1 MNIYKDEK
9 SFDCIKICI
18 LALLEDT
25 LSRRIPY
32 IISLIIP
39 ILLFSCN
46 ATKYVPE
53 DEYLLNSYK
62 VEAGDGEF
70 DKKALNDFIK
80 QKPNKRVIGWKFY
93 LSLYNLSSPSRESG
107 FQNWLRRIGEPP
119 VVYDQDLKNKSAEQL
134 KLFMNNKGF
143 YFSEVSDSTVY
154 RKKRAKVI
162 YHVNPG
168 KPYRIKDISYF
179 FHDAVLAPMVLAD
192 TGTNKFSAGELFDV
206 DVLQQERLRIER
218 VLRDSGYYSFNR
230 DYIYF
235 EVDTAKSTH
244 QVDITLGIKNY
255 PSQDRMGNDIH
266 TAHPVYRVRNVYM
279 VTDYNAVASREEA
292 EQAGRSKDTLVYDS
306 VHIIYTK
313 EPNIRPGMVT
323 QKNYILPGGLFDAS
337 NVQRT
342 YRNLSS
348 LSASRM
354 VDIRFREVDTENR
367 LIDCDVLI
375 APATLQSYTIKLEG
389 TNSGGN
395 IGAAANIG
403 YRHRNLFG
411 GSEQFELSFLG
422 AIEALRE
429 SSAASDSSSYTGP
442 NLMQEFGVEVRLRIP
457 KFLLPFK
464 SDQFIRRFNPQTTI
478 RLSYNYQKRPD
489 YIRTMANASFGYDW
503 RTSEKLV
510 HRVFPFEASLI
521 LTPYK
526 SQDFQ
531 DWLEGKY
538 LYYSYEPHLIV
549 DQRYSVS
556 WSNQKLLKNQSF
568 QDVRLNL
575 ETAGNLLYA
584 GSKLVASDPGDGSYQ
599 LLGVD
604 FAQYVKGDI
613 DFRSY
618 TFLYEDISLV
628 LRGFAGVG
636 FAYLN
641 SAAMPFEKQYFSGGA
656 NSIRAWQVKGLG
668 PGSYDDPDATTYPN
682 QTGDVK
688 LEANMEYRF
697 KLFWKL
703 ELAMFL
709 DVGNIW
715 SLSEEDD
722 RVGAGF
728 EFGRFYK
735 ELAVGTGV
743 GTRAV
748 FSFFVFRFDL
758 GIPLRSP
765 FPVEGSNWLPGNS
778 GIEGN
783 DLTFNLAIGYP
794 F

>member
-1 MNIYKDEK
+1 
-9 SFDCIKICI
+9 
-18 LALLEDT
+18 

-46 ATKYVPE
+46 ATKYVPA
-53 DEYLLNSYK
+53 DKYLLNNYK

-70 DKKALNDFIK
+70 DKKALNDYIK
-80 QKPNKRVIGWKFY
+80 QKPNKQVIFWKFY
-93 LSLYNLSSPSRESG
+93 LSLYNLSSPSRDNG
-107 FQNWLRRIGEPP
+107 FHNWLRRIGEPP
-119 VVYDQDLKNKSAEQL
+119 VVYDEDMKEKSSEQL

-143 YFSEVSDSTVY
+143 YFSEVTDSTIY
-154 RKKRAKVI
+154 RKRRVKVV

-168 KPYRIKDISYF
+168 QPYRIRNITYF
-179 FHDAVLAPMVLAD
+179 FQDGTLAPKVLAD
-192 TGTNKFSAGELFDV
+192 TGTNKFSSGELFNV
-206 DVLQQERLRIER
+206 DVLKQERLRIET
-218 VLRDSGYYSFNR
+218 VLRDSGYYAFSR

-235 EVDTAKSTH
+235 EVDSAMKSH
-244 QVDITLGIKNY
+244 QVDITLGIRNF
-255 PSQDRMGNDIH
+255 PNQDRKGNNIQ
-266 TAHPVYRVRNVYM
+266 TAHPVYHVRNVYM
-279 VTDYNAVASREEA
+279 VTDYSAVASREEA
-292 EQAGRSKDTLVYDS
+292 KQAALFKDTLVYDS
-306 VHIIYTK
+306 VRIIFTEK
-313 EPNIRPGMVT
+313 PNIRPGVVT
-323 QKNYILPGGLFDAS
+323 QKNYIIPGNLFDAS
-337 NVQRT
+337 NVKRT

-354 VDIRFREVDTENR
+354 VDIRFREVDTKNR
-367 LIDCDVLI
+367 LLDCDVLI
-375 APATLQSYTIKLEG
+375 APATRQSYTFKLEG

-403 YRHRNLFG
+403 YSHRNLFG
-411 GSEQFELSFLG
+411 GSEQFELTFTG
-422 AIEALRE
+422 AVESLKE
-429 SSAASDSSSYTGP
+429 SSTASDSSLYQGP
-442 NLMQEFGVEVRLRIP
+442 NLMQEFGVEARLRIP

-464 SDQFIRRFNPQTTI
+464 SDQFIRKFNPQTTI

-489 YIRTMANASFGYDW
+489 YIRTLANASFGYDW
-503 RTSEKLV
+503 RSSDKLV

-531 DWLEGKY
+531 EWLEGKY
-538 LYYSYEPHLIV
+538 LFYSYEPHLII
-549 DQRYSVS
+549 DQRYSMN

-575 ETAGNLLYA
+575 ETSGNLLYG
-584 GSKLVASDPGDGSYQ
+584 GSKLLAADPGDGNYQ

-604 FAQYVKGDI
+604 FAQYMKGDI

-656 NSIRAWQVKGLG
+656 NSIRAWQVKSLG
-668 PGSYDDPDATTYPN
+668 PGSYDDPDESVYPN

-697 KLFWKL
+697 KLIWKL

-715 SLSEEDD
+715 SLSNEDD
-722 RVGAGF
+722 REGAGF

-748 FSFFVFRFDL
+748 FSFFIFRFDL
-758 GIPLRSP
+758 GVPLRSP
-765 FPVEGSNWLPGNS
+765 FPIDGSNWLPGNS
-778 GIEGN
+778 GISGN

>member
-1 MNIYKDEK
+1 M
-9 SFDCIKICI
+9 
-18 LALLEDT
+18 
-25 LSRRIPY
+25 SRRIPY
-32 IISLIIP
+32 IIPLIIP

-46 ATKYVPE
+46 ATKYVPA
-53 DEYLLNSYK
+53 DEYLLNNYK

-70 DKKALNDFIK
+70 DKKALNDYIK
-80 QKPNKRVIGWKFY
+80 QKPNKRVIFWKFY
-93 LSLYNLSSPSRESG
+93 LSLYDLSSPSRDNG
-107 FQNWLRRIGEPP
+107 FHNWLRRIGEPP
-119 VVYDQDLKNKSAEQL
+119 VVYNEDLKEKSSEQL

-143 YFSEVSDSTVY
+143 YSSEVTDSTIY
-154 RKKRAKVI
+154 RKRSVKVV
-162 YHVNPG
+162 YQVNPG
-168 KPYRIKDISYF
+168 QPYRIRNITYF
-179 FHDAVLAPMVLAD
+179 FHDGALALKVLAD
-192 TGTNKFSAGELFDV
+192 TGTTRFSSGELFDV
-206 DVLQQERLRIER
+206 DVLQQERLRIET
-218 VLRDSGYYSFNR
+218 VLRDSGYYAFNR

-235 EVDTAKSTH
+235 EVDSAMKSH
-244 QVDITLGIKNY
+244 QVDITLGIRNFPNK
-255 PSQDRMGNDIH
+255 DRMGNSIH

-279 VTDYNAVASREEA
+279 VTDYSAVASREEA
-292 EQAGRSKDTLVYDS
+292 KQAGFFKDTLVYDS
-306 VHIIYTK
+306 VHIIFTEK
-313 EPNIRPGMVT
+313 PNIRPGVVT
-323 QKNYILPGGLFDAS
+323 QKNYIIPGNLFDAS
-337 NVQRT
+337 DVKRT

-354 VDIRFREVDTENR
+354 VDIRFREVDATNR
-367 LIDCDVLI
+367 LLDCDVLI
-375 APATLQSYTIKLEG
+375 APATLQSYTFKLEG

-403 YRHRNLFG
+403 YSHRNLFG
-411 GSEQFELSFLG
+411 GSEQFELSFTG
-422 AIEALRE
+422 AVESLKE
-429 SSAASDSSSYTGP
+429 SSTASDSSLYQGL
-442 NLMQEFGVEVRLRIP
+442 NLMQEFGMEARLRIP

-464 SDQFIRRFNPQTTI
+464 SDQFIRKFNPQTTI

-489 YIRTMANASFGYDW
+489 YIRTLANASFGYDW
-503 RTSEKLV
+503 RSSDKLV

-538 LYYSYEPHLIV
+538 LFYSYEPHLII
-549 DQRYSVS
+549 DQRYSVN
-556 WSNQKLLKNQSF
+556 WSNQKLLKKQSF

-575 ETAGNLLYA
+575 ETAGNLLYG
-584 GSKLVASDPGDGSYQ
+584 GSKLLAADPGDGIYQ

-604 FAQYVKGDI
+604 FAQYMKGDI

-656 NSIRAWQVKGLG
+656 NSIRAWQVKSLG
-668 PGSYDDPDATTYPN
+668 PGSYDDPDESVYPN

-703 ELAMFL
+703 EMAMFL

-715 SLSEEDD
+715 SLSSEDD

-748 FSFFVFRFDL
+748 FSYFIFRFDL
-758 GIPLRSP
+758 GVPLRSP
-765 FPVEGSNWLPGNS
+765 FPIGGSNWLPGNS
-778 GIEGN
+778 GISGK